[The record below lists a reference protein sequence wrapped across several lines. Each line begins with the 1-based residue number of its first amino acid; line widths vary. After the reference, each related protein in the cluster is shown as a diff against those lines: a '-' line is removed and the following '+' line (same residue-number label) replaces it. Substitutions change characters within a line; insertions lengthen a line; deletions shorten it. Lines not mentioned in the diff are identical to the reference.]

1 MHFKNAINLF
11 AEKEVREADNAGASF
26 GRTVD
31 AARRHC
37 GDAVDEL
44 GFAYGR
50 QSKIAAG
57 GIHGVALQIDG
68 RENLVAV
75 IGVGEKLI
83 EQISRPAIPEVMMR
97 IDDRQ
102 IGRENLFAPPSKPS
116 RIDREKKLLDGIL
129 GHFQDSPRRRDRR
142 RYAKSRS
149 TGTSTRLDIPSISM
163 IFDHN

>member
-1 MHFKNAINLF
+1 MRFDGLVGIPDGAVSDALEALAAAPAMHFKNAINLF

-50 QSKIAAG
+50 QSKHPPPA

-68 RENLVAV
+68 RVEFVAV
-75 IGVGEKLI
+75 IGVGREAHRANI
-83 EQISRPAIPEVMMR
+83 ET
-97 IDDRQ
+97 
-102 IGRENLFAPPSKPS
+102 
-116 RIDREKKLLDGIL
+116 
-129 GHFQDSPRRRDRR
+129 PRSQR
-142 RYAKSRS
+142 
-149 TGTSTRLDIPSISM
+149 
-163 IFDHN
+163 